1 MSQPYIGRAAE
12 AAARAKHNRIHNV
25 KKTAKKK
32 QAKKAPTKAAQAIN
46 EALGA
51 LKPAPERTNI
61 PASTEPPYTE
71 EELITAGLPADA
83 ESWVEYGPL
92 GGQDEDAIAR
102 EVLGMEMGLPDEP
115 VVAQEGPSAPP
126 EEVPAQAVPELPVN
140 APQAATEA
148 KPKSPVKSCILSLID
163 ALNFLHR
170 EGHLRKLPEKD
181 ILILKHRI
189 KTARQLIEKL

>member
-1 MSQPYIGRAAE
+1 MSQHYIGRAAE

-32 QAKKAPTKAAQAIN
+32 QAKKAPTKAARAID

-51 LKPAPERTNI
+51 LKPAA
-61 PASTEPPYTE
+61 PAEPTPFE
-71 EELITAGLPADA
+71 EVVEP
-83 ESWVEYGPL
+83 ESWMEYGPL

-102 EVLGMEMGLPDEP
+102 EVLGMEVGLPEEP
-115 VVAQEGPSAPP
+115 VMAQEGPSTPP
-126 EEVPAQAVPELPVN
+126 DDVPAQVVPQPTTK
-140 APQAATEA
+140 APQVPTKA
-148 KPKSPVKSCILSLID
+148 KSKSPVESCILSLID

-170 EGHLRKLPEKD
+170 EGHLRKLKEKD

-189 KTARQLIEKL
+189 KTARQLIVKL